1 MDRSLIPVEV
11 FLSVKSNSHYTRRVR
26 HEQARAQS
34 SLTVSGGDLLPAHL
48 PGPNGVSARPA
59 PLAIPPPV
67 GYSGG
72 LYVPHPAD
80 RGDPS

>member
-34 SLTVSGGDLLPAHL
+34 SLTVSGGDLLPARL
-48 PGPNGVSARPA
+48 PGPITVC
-59 PLAIPPPV
+59 
-67 GYSGG
+67 
-72 LYVPHPAD
+72 
-80 RGDPS
+80 